1 MKHALFLTVFT
12 LCAWPHAAAQTASAD
27 SASRAP
33 RLQLGGYG
41 EAVYARHFYSD
52 NIYRYQNPAKY
63 KNDPAHGRIDIPHA
77 VIYLG
82 YDFGRGWRMGCEI
95 EFEHGGTGT
104 AFEQEYEEAGEWE
117 QEVERGGEVALEQF
131 WIEKTFRPWLNVRAG
146 HIVVP
151 VGLTNAHH
159 EPLQFFTVYRPEG
172 ERLMLPCTW
181 HQTGLS
187 FWGKAGKWRYELQ
200 VLAGL
205 DAMNF
210 SRDHW
215 IQGGAASA
223 FEFSTANKP
232 ALAARLDWQP
242 LAGLRLGVSGYWG
255 RSMHNS
261 SPHDLEGTD
270 ELGVKKKHSDLKG
283 TVTVAAA
290 DLTYR
295 THHWLVRASG
305 VYGHL
310 GDAAAISQIK
320 KNLTSNKAPTDKS
333 YVGERAYCYG
343 VEAGYNVLGPCRK
356 PRVAGQQLYLFARYD
371 ESDTYLPA
379 AGMQDYKQTL
389 RRTLTAGLNYLPIR
403 QIGIKAE
410 YAHTWLRSPLN
421 NEPTVALGIVY
432 QGFFTR

>member
-1 MKHALFLTVFT
+1 M
-12 LCAWPHAAAQTASAD
+12 
-27 SASRAP
+27 
-33 RLQLGGYG
+33 
-41 EAVYARHFYSD
+41 
-52 NIYRYQNPAKY
+52 
-63 KNDPAHGRIDIPHA
+63 
-77 VIYLG
+77 
-82 YDFGRGWRMGCEI
+82 
-95 EFEHGGTGT
+95 
-104 AFEQEYEEAGEWE
+104 
-117 QEVERGGEVALEQF
+117 
-131 WIEKTFRPWLNVRAG
+131 
-146 HIVVP
+146 
-151 VGLTNAHH
+151 
-159 EPLQFFTVYRPEG
+159 
-172 ERLMLPCTW
+172 
-181 HQTGLS
+181 
-187 FWGKAGKWRYELQ
+187 
-200 VLAGL
+200 
-205 DAMNF
+205 
-210 SRDHW
+210 
-215 IQGGAASA
+215 
-223 FEFSTANKP
+223 
-232 ALAARLDWQP
+232 
-242 LAGLRLGVSGYWG
+242 
-255 RSMHNS
+255 
-261 SPHDLEGTD
+261 
-270 ELGVKKKHSDLKG
+270 KKKHSDLKG

-295 THHWLVRASG
+295 AHHWLVRASG

-389 RRTLTAGLNYLPIR
+389 RRTLTAGLNYLPIH